1 MAFGNTA
8 YYRNEENWNEGILYY
23 KNYALDS
30 KNEKINKIVTS
41 RLQMST
47 TSIKKNYFNYLKEK
61 YEKYG
66 IDNPLDLYIT
76 ETHKEEVS

>member
-1 MAFGNTA
+1 
-8 YYRNEENWNEGILYY
+8 
-23 KNYALDS
+23 
-30 KNEKINKIVTS
+30 
-41 RLQMST
+41 MST

-76 ETHKEEVS
+76 ETHEEEVS